1 MSRVTSTETTSLRA
15 AAARNNADWCA
26 SVSRSHGIPGTFGK
40 TAWWSSRRTPPY
52 YPDAVTLHH
61 DTVPADFLAEID
73 TTSPGCSVKD
83 SFATLD
89 LTSSGFV
96 ELFDA
101 QWIHRPAG
109 LPAPATSALRTER
122 VSTAGRLRDWQDA
135 WHGGDAAPDV
145 FRPALLDDPSVRV
158 LAVHDGEEISGGA
171 VLNRS
176 AGLVG
181 LSNLFAVSSGDAAA
195 IWSSAIAA
203 AARHF
208 PGLPL
213 VGYEH
218 GDDLAHAQAGGFTA
232 LGTLRVWLHAS

>member
-1 MSRVTSTETTSLRA
+1 MTSTEMTSIQA

-26 SVSRSHGIPGTFGK
+26 SVCWSHGILGTFGK

-61 DTVPADFLAEID
+61 DAVPPDFLAEID
-73 TTSPGCSVKD
+73 TASPGCSIKD

-96 ELFDA
+96 ELFNA

-109 LPAPATSALRTER
+109 LPAPATPALRTER
-122 VSTAGRLRDWQDA
+122 VSTAAQLRDWQAA
-135 WHGGDAAPDV
+135 WHGGDGTPDV
-145 FRPALLDDPSVRV
+145 FRPALLDDPSVMV
-158 LAVHDGEEISGGA
+158 LAVHDGEGLSGG
-171 VLNRS
+171 VILNRS
-176 AGLVG
+176 TGLIG
-181 LSNLFAVSSGDAAA
+181 LSNLFAVNSSDVAA

-203 AARHF
+203 VANHF

-218 GDDLAHAQAGGFTA
+218 GDDLAHAHASGFDT
-232 LGTLRVWLHAS
+232 LGTLRIWLHDS